1 VPATTNNGKNGEWL
15 RNKFLWALLTIV
27 FLGVVGAIER
37 NYDAD
42 AQDRAKAAQCY
53 EKTAEKLEKKVERQ
67 EFKDD
72 IKELR
77 KGMNKKFD
85 KIDDDMKAQ
94 TKEIT
99 DLIRRV
105 K

>member
-1 VPATTNNGKNGEWL
+1 VSATTKNGKNGEWL

-27 FLGVVGAIER
+27 FLAFVGAIER

-42 AQDRAKAAQCY
+42 ATDRAKAADCY
-53 EKTAEKLEKKVERQ
+53 EKTTEKLVKKVDHK

-72 IKELR
+72 IKEL
-77 KGMNKKFD
+77 KEDTNKRFD
-85 KIDDDMKAQ
+85 TIEKDMKSQ

-99 DLIRRV
+99 DLIRRIR
-105 K
+105 